1 MEVGKERNRET
12 ERERMRE
19 EGKGNEGRKP
29 RGILI
34 TLLVVTEIREQRSQF
49 RGNRGDAN
57 LHNFQ
62 EHNSKDLGTVP
73 HTPTGIFRGTV
84 TIYKHWSR
92 NQ

>member
-1 MEVGKERNRET
+1 MEVGNEKEGGRRG
-12 ERERMRE
+12 R
-19 EGKGNEGRKP
+19 EGRRRAK
-29 RGILI
+29 RRILI
-34 TLLVVTEIREQRSQF
+34 TLLVVTEIREWCSQS

-73 HTPTGIFRGTV
+73 HTPTGILRGTV
-84 TIYKHWSR
+84 TIHKHWSR